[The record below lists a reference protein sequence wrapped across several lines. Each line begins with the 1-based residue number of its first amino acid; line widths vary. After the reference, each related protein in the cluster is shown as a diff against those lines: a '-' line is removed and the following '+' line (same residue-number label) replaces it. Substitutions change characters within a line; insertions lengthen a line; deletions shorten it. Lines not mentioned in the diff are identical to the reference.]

1 MLIIGHRGAAG
12 LAPENT
18 LTAMQAGK
26 AVGAD
31 MLEFDVRLTRDGVP
45 VVLHDPTLWR
55 THKMRGSISSLTLAE
70 LQAKTKHQPVPT
82 LAEVLDEFFGSIQLN
97 IECKGKGS
105 GLAAVHLVQQY
116 ITRPSDWN
124 EVLFSSFFVK
134 ELRAIRHQS
143 SQARLGLLQSLNPL
157 RFKRLASLD
166 LFAVGF
172 YKHTATSHALVAAK
186 NQGLLTYVYTIDD
199 PVKIAKLKKQAVDA
213 IVTNRPDVFNKR

>member
-26 AVGAD
+26 AAGAD

-55 THKMRGSISSLTLAE
+55 THKMRGSIRSLTLAE

-82 LAEVLDEFFGSIQLN
+82 LTEVLDEFFGNIQLN

-105 GLAAVHLVQQY
+105 GLAAISVVQQY
-116 ITRPSDWN
+116 ITHSSDWEN
-124 EVLFSSFFVK
+124 VLFSSFFVK

-143 SQARLGLLQSLNPL
+143 PQARLGLLQSLNPL
-157 RFKRLASLD
+157 RFKQLTALD

-172 YKHTATSHALVAAK
+172 YKRTATSHVLAAAK
-186 NQGLLTYVYTIDD
+186 KQGFLTYVYTIDD
-199 PVKIAKLKKQAVDA
+199 PAKITRLKKQAVDA
-213 IVTNRPDVFNKR
+213 IVTNRPDVFSKR

>member
-26 AVGAD
+26 AAGAD

-55 THKMRGSISSLTLAE
+55 THKMRGSIHSLTLAE

-82 LAEVLDEFFGSIQLN
+82 LTEVLDEFFGNIQLN

-105 GLAAVHLVQQY
+105 GLAAISVVQRY
-116 ITRPSDWN
+116 VTRPSDWEN
-124 EVLFSSFFVK
+124 VLFSSFFVK
-134 ELRAIRHQS
+134 ELRVIRHQS
-143 SQARLGLLQSLNPL
+143 PQARLGLLQSLNPL
-157 RFKRLASLD
+157 RFMRLTALD
-166 LFAVGF
+166 LFAIGF
-172 YKHTATSHALVAAK
+172 YKHTATSHALAAAK
-186 NQGLLTYVYTIDD
+186 KQGFLTYMYTIDD
-199 PVKIAKLKKQAVDA
+199 PAKITRLKKQAVDA
-213 IVTNRPDVFNKR
+213 IVTNRPDVFSAR